1 MLEIDGLNVSYGG
14 EPVVRGFSLTAH
26 DGEVVCLC
34 GDSGCGKTSI
44 LKAVLGFV
52 DYEGSVRIDGKEM
65 TERNMHELRRLMA
78 YVPQEFVMP
87 HETVK
92 EMVGAVVELATNAGA
107 GFSQERLMAEWEK
120 LKLDESL
127 YERKTSELSGG
138 QRQRIMISL
147 VGLLPKRLLLID
159 EPTSALDA
167 ASTRLV
173 SRYIRTLAQE
183 RQMSVLA
190 VTHSDV
196 FAAECD
202 FKIQLQK

>member
-1 MLEIDGLNVSYGG
+1 MLEIDNLFVSYDG
-14 EPVVRGFSLTAH
+14 EPVVRDFSLTVG
-26 DGEVVCLC
+26 DGQVVCLC
-34 GDSGCGKTSI
+34 GESGCGKTSI

-52 DYEGSVRIDGKEM
+52 DYEGRVRVDGKEM
-65 TERNMHELRRLMA
+65 TDRNTHELRKQMA
-78 YVPQEFVMP
+78 YVPQEFIMP

-92 EMVGAVVELATNAGA
+92 EMVESVVELAANAGA
-107 GFSQERLMAEWEK
+107 GFSKEKLMMEWGK

-147 VGLLPKRLLLID
+147 VGLLQKRLLLID

-173 SRYIRTLAQE
+173 SQYIRALARE

-196 FAAECD
+196 FAGECD
-202 FKIQLQK
+202 FMIQLQK

>member
-1 MLEIDGLNVSYGG
+1 MLEIDSLFVSYDG
-14 EPVVRGFSLTAH
+14 EPVVKDFSLTVA
-26 DGEVVCLC
+26 DGQVVCLC

-52 DYEGSVRIDGKEM
+52 DYEGSVMIDGKEM
-65 TERNMHELRRLMA
+65 TDRNTHELRKLVA
-78 YVPQEFVMP
+78 YVPQEFIMP

-92 EMVGAVVELATNAGA
+92 EMVESIVELAANAGA
-107 GFSQERLMAEWEK
+107 GFTQEKLMEEWGK
-120 LKLDESL
+120 LKLDQLL
-127 YERKTSELSGG
+127 YDRKTSELSGG

-173 SRYIRTLAQE
+173 SQYIRTLAQQ
-183 RQMSVLA
+183 RQMNVLA

-196 FAAECD
+196 FAGECD